1 MSLNLLFVAADP
13 FFVVAVFRE
22 IDVEL
27 VFSSHRV
34 GGVGSSRV
42 ESVRVVY
49 NVNTIMFI
57 LYNKSR
63 TVGFHHVYRSYAS

>member
-1 MSLNLLFVAADP
+1 LFVAADP
-13 FFVVAVFRE
+13 FLVVVVFRK

-34 GGVGSSRV
+34 GGWWI
-42 ESVRVVY
+42 VY

-57 LYNKSR
+57 LYNKSK
-63 TVGFHHVYRSYAS
+63 H